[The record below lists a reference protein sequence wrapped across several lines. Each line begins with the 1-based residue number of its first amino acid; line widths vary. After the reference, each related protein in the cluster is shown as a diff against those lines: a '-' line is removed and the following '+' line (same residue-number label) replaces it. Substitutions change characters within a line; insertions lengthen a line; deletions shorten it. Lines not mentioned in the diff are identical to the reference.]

1 MSWRLAWATL
11 GGLITEG
18 KGMKEGRKQKSSDS
32 ATFLAPTLVHFT
44 WELCCSPRNKPGA
57 SALRAEREQF
67 PWLRC
72 GQAESDNW

>member
-11 GGLITEG
+11 GGLIAEG
-18 KGMKEGRKQKSSDS
+18 KGRKEGRKQKSSDS
-32 ATFLAPTLVHFT
+32 TFLAPTLVHFT
-44 WELCCSPRNKPGA
+44 WELCYSLKPGA

-72 GQAESDNW
+72 GQTESDNW